1 MGVFGVT
8 AVSSVFAYVWLYIV
22 LGINSKDEVTI
33 AEGIITLCFFFVL
46 IILAYGADKYRAK

>member
-22 LGINSKDEVTI
+22 LGLNSKDEVTI